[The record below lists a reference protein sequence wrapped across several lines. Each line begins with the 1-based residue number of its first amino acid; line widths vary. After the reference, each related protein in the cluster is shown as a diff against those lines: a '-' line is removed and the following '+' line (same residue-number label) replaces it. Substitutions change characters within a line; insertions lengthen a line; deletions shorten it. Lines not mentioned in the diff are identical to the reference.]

1 MTGEAR
7 SAPNLVSDMAHQSSV
22 ATAFVTRYS
31 PEPESHHNKPE
42 EHPDTLPSDQQPPGV
57 DEEIDYNTLE
67 EALTS

>member
-31 PEPESHHNKPE
+31 PEPEDVV
-42 EHPDTLPSDQQPPGV
+42 DTNPSDQQPPGV